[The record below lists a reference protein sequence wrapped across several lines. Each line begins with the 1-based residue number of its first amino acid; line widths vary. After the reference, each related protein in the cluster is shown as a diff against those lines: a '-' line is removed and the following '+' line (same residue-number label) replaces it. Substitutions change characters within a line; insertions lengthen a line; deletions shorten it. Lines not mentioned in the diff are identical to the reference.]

1 MQLLLQYYTAYMF
14 YILKS
19 MVICRE
25 LLSLTCAGFQ
35 VIVEWVSFVTATI
48 KAIEHTHTLML
59 AAIIPKW
66 AVIDHWNRQRME
78 REDV

>member
-1 MQLLLQYYTAYMF
+1 MKYYTAYTF

-19 MVICRE
+19 IISCRE

-35 VIVEWVSFVTATI
+35 VIVERVSFVAVTI
-48 KAIEHTHTLML
+48 KATEHTHTLML
-59 AAIIPKW
+59 AAIIPKG
-66 AVIDHWNRQRME
+66 AVIDHWNRQRMV